1 MVRSANYAGK
11 LRLPTKGFPVMRP
24 VWHRSG
30 IITLFF
36 VVVTSGMFAIYTSS
50 EESRRSLVASDQAFD
65 TGDLKRSQ
73 LEARFCAMAAIQ
85 RSELLRKSLE
95 RLSAI
100 AVGSESAGRSKTALL
115 ARMSLFSVLQS
126 RGEKVDQ
133 SYGLQSDE
141 QLRFLIDR
149 VSPSTL
155 VDGGHLAVSGRALAP
170 ASYPG
175 AVAVSLLLI
184 AIAAVLFGWEIVA
197 RRLPLRF
204 ALWMV
209 PILTVSAWFAG
220 WFIV

>member
-1 MVRSANYAGK
+1 
-11 LRLPTKGFPVMRP
+11 MRP
-24 VWHRSG
+24 VFHRSG
-30 IITLFF
+30 IVTLFF
-36 VVVTSGMFAIYTSS
+36 VVVTSGMFALYRSS
-50 EESRRSLVASDQAFD
+50 EQSRQSLLASDQAFD

-73 LEARFCAMAAIQ
+73 LEARFGAMAAIQ
-85 RSELLRKSLE
+85 RSESLRKSLE

-149 VSPSTL
+149 VSPSTS
-155 VDGGHLAVSGRALAP
+155 VDGGHLAVTGRALTL

-175 AVAVSLLLI
+175 SVAVSFLLI
-184 AIAAVLFGWEIVA
+184 AIATVLFGWEILA